1 MKVESQMSVL
11 SLDFRHLT
19 FKLLNMNKLLKIAQ
33 VFIFTILI
41 LIIAVFIW
49 QFFDPFAQ
57 LLFIPLGILS
67 VYYLLIYLFAKLLQ
81 QNQSKI
87 WFYVG
92 IVFMIIPL
100 LAFSLAYK
108 PMLEFSYNILQIFN

>member
-1 MKVESQMSVL
+1 MK
-11 SLDFRHLT
+11 DFLKQKVFFT
-19 FKLLNMNKLLKIAQ
+19 MNKLLKIAQ

-41 LIIAVFIW
+41 LLIGVFIW
-49 QFFDPFAQ
+49 QFFDAYAQ

-87 WFYVG
+87 WFYIG
-92 IVFMIIPL
+92 IFFMIIPL
-100 LAFSLAYK
+100 LAFSMAYK
-108 PMLEFSYNILQIFN
+108 PVLEFSYNILQTLGN